1 MSFNGNEGEQITL
14 QNASAWTAAYRNG
27 GTSNG
32 VNAHFFGVEKLKLI
46 LAQKDCV
53 GVRMY
58 YAKDDTDK
66 PALVLVGVDR
76 NENDLYNGVIL
87 DRSVPCPSYC
97 GDLNPLNS

>member
-14 QNASAWTAAYRNG
+14 HDASIWTASYRNG
-27 GTSNG
+27 GGSNG

-58 YAKDDTDK
+58 YAKDDTGK
-66 PALVLVGVDR
+66 PALVLVGVDK
-76 NENDLYNGVIL
+76 NENDLSNGVIL

-97 GDLNPLNS
+97 GTPNPLNS